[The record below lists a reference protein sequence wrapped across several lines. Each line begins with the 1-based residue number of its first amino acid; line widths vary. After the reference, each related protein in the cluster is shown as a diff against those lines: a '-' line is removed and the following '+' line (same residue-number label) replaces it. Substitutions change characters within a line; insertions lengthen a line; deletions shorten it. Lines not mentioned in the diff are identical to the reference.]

1 LTRRERLVLLAST
14 VGFSMVLLD
23 TTVVNVALGSI
34 ARDLS
39 AGPTTLEWVA
49 NAYTLVFAGLLLS
62 TGLAADRLGA
72 RAVFLTGL
80 GTFAV
85 GSVLATLAPTAAAL
99 IAAQAVLGV
108 GAALVLPTSLSL
120 LSQVFEDPA
129 RRVRAVGMWAAGS
142 AVSFAAGPV
151 LGGVLIEQ
159 AGWRSVFVINLPLAV
174 LAAALVV
181 TQVHGRVPGARVAA
195 PLNLGPQAAAIAML
209 LALTFGLVESG
220 DTGWASPRVLVALAA
235 ATVLATGL
243 VLRERAS
250 ERPLV
255 PRELVSDRRFT
266 GATAAGALLN
276 FAFYGELFFLSLFLQ
291 QERGLDALE
300 TGLAFLP
307 QPLLFMAV
315 APIAGRMIARGP
327 RQPLAIGAGIAVVGS
342 LILLAVDTSSPY
354 AVLVAALALNG
365 IGGGLAIPAVT
376 SAVMG
381 SAPPALAGIAS
392 ATLNA
397 GRQVGGVLG
406 VAVLGGIAV
415 AAGGVEAGA
424 MHGAAVL
431 AALGLAVA
439 SALASVLGP
448 PRPALAPKPAPAL
461 ATRGSG

>member
-39 AGPTTLEWVA
+39 AGATTLEWVA

-72 RAVFLTGL
+72 RAVFLAGL
-80 GTFAV
+80 ATFAA
-85 GSVLATLAPTAAAL
+85 GSVAATLAPTAAAL
-99 IAAQAVLGV
+99 IGAQAVLGV

-120 LSQVFEDPA
+120 LSQVFEDPT
-129 RRVRAVGMWAAGS
+129 RRVRAVGIWAAGS
-142 AVSFAAGPV
+142 AVSFATGPV

-159 AGWRSVFVINLPLAV
+159 AGWRSIFVINLPLAL
-174 LAAALVV
+174 LAAGLVL
-181 TQVHGRVPGARVAA
+181 TQVSGGRAAQVAKA

-220 DTGWASPRVLVALAA
+220 DTGWGSPRVVVALSIAAVLAVALVRRERSSARPLVPRVLVA
-235 ATVLATGL
+235 
-243 VLRERAS
+243 
-250 ERPLV
+250 
-255 PRELVSDRRFT
+255 DRRFT
-266 GATAAGALLN
+266 GATAGGALLN

-300 TGLAFLP
+300 TGLAFVP
-307 QPLLFMAV
+307 QPLFFIAV

-327 RQPLAIGAGIAVVGS
+327 RLPLALGAGIAVVGS
-342 LILLAVDTSSPY
+342 LSLLAVDASSSYP
-354 AVLVAALALNG
+354 VLLVGLALNG

-381 SAPPALAGIAS
+381 SAPTALAGIAS

-406 VAVLGGIAV
+406 VAVLGGMATASGHVQAAAMHDAV
-415 AAGGVEAGA
+415 LLAALALLAASVLSFALRPLGPRAAGE
-424 MHGAAVL
+424 AVL
-431 AALGLAVA
+431 AG
-439 SALASVLGP
+439 S
-448 PRPALAPKPAPAL
+448 PAA
-461 ATRGSG
+461 

>member
-39 AGPTTLEWVA
+39 AGATTLEWVA

-72 RAVFLTGL
+72 RAVFLAGL
-80 GTFAV
+80 GTFAA
-85 GSVLATLAPTAAAL
+85 GSIAATLAPTAAAL
-99 IAAQAVLGV
+99 VAAQAVLGI

-120 LSQVFEDPA
+120 LSQVFADPT
-129 RRVRAVGMWAAGS
+129 RRVRAVGVWAAGS

-159 AGWRSVFVINLPLAV
+159 AGWRSIFVINLPLAL
-174 LAAALVV
+174 LAAALVIS
-181 TQVHGRVPGARVAA
+181 QVSGRAARAHPPA

-220 DTGWASPRVLVALAA
+220 DTGWGSGRVLVALTAA
-235 ATVLATGL
+235 VVLAVGL

-255 PRELVSDRRFT
+255 PRELVADRRFT
-266 GATAAGALLN
+266 GATAGGALLN

-291 QERGLDALE
+291 QERGLDALQ

-307 QPLLFMAV
+307 QPLFFMAV

-327 RQPLAIGAGIAVVGS
+327 RLPLAVGAGIAVAGS
-342 LILLAVDTSSPY
+342 LILLAVDGDSPY
-354 AVLVAALALNG
+354 AVLMAGLALNG
-365 IGGGLAIPAVT
+365 IGGGFAIPAVT

-381 SAPPALAGIAS
+381 SAPTALAGIAS

-406 VAVLGGIAV
+406 VAVLGGIA
-415 AAGGVEAGA
+415 AGGGRVEPGA
-424 MHGAAVL
+424 MHGAVVL

-439 SALASVLGP
+439 SALAYVLGP
-448 PRPALAPKPAPAL
+448 PRAAVAGKPALAL
-461 ATRGSG
+461 RTSR

>member
-34 ARDLS
+34 ARDLT

-72 RAVFLTGL
+72 RAVFLGGL
-80 GTFAV
+80 ATFAF

-99 IAAQAVLGV
+99 IGAQAVLGI
-108 GAALVLPTSLSL
+108 GAALVLPTSLAL
-120 LSQVFEDPA
+120 LSQVFEDPT
-129 RRVRAVGMWAAGS
+129 RRVRAVGIWAAGS

-151 LGGVLIEQ
+151 LGGLLIQQ
-159 AGWRSVFVINLPLAV
+159 AGWRSVFVINLPLAL
-174 LAAALVV
+174 LAAVLVL
-181 TQVHGRVPGARVAA
+181 TQVPGRVAAARSTA

-209 LALTFGLVESG
+209 LALTFGLVESN
-220 DTGWASPRVLVALAA
+220 DTGWGSGRVLSALTVAV
-235 ATVLATGL
+235 VLAVGL
-243 VLRERAS
+243 VLRERSSA
-250 ERPLV
+250 RPLV

-266 GATAAGALLN
+266 GATAGGALLN

-291 QERGLDALE
+291 QERGLDALQ

-307 QPLLFMAV
+307 QPLFFMAV

-327 RQPLAIGAGIAVVGS
+327 RLPLALGAGIAVVGS
-342 LILLAVDTSSPY
+342 LILIGVDANSPY
-354 AVLVAALALNG
+354 AVLMAGLALNG

-406 VAVLGGIAV
+406 VAVLSGLTV
-415 AAGGVEAGA
+415 AGGSVEARA
-424 MHGAAVL
+424 MHEAVVIAALAL
-431 AALGLAVA
+431 AAA
-439 SALASVLGP
+439 SALSYVLGP
-448 PRPALAPKPAPAL
+448 PRAAVAAKPAFVM
-461 ATRGSG
+461 RGSR

>member
-23 TTVVNVALGSI
+23 TTVVNVALGAI

-39 AGPTTLEWVA
+39 AGATTLEWVA

-72 RAVFLTGL
+72 RAVFLAGL
-80 GTFAV
+80 ATFAA
-85 GSVLATLAPTAAAL
+85 GSVAATLAPSAAAL
-99 IAAQAVLGV
+99 IGAQAVLGV

-120 LSQVFEDPA
+120 LSQVFADPT
-129 RRVRAVGMWAAGS
+129 RRVRAVGIWAAGS
-142 AVSFAAGPV
+142 AVSFATGPV

-159 AGWRSVFVINLPLAV
+159 AGWRSIFVINLPLAL
-174 LAAALVV
+174 LAAGLVL
-181 TQVHGRVPGARVAA
+181 TQVQGRVARSSPPA

-220 DTGWASPRVLVALAA
+220 DTGWGSARVLVALAA
-235 ATVLATGL
+235 AAVLAVAL
-243 VLRERAS
+243 VRRERTS
-250 ERPLV
+250 DRPLV
-255 PRELVSDRRFT
+255 PRELVADRRFT
-266 GATAAGALLN
+266 GATAGGALLN

-291 QERGLDALE
+291 QERGLDALQ

-307 QPLLFMAV
+307 QPLFFIAV
-315 APIAGRMIARGP
+315 APLAGRMIARGP
-327 RQPLAIGAGIAVVGS
+327 RLPLALGAAIAVVGS
-342 LILLAVDTSSPY
+342 LALLAVDGDSPY
-354 AVLVAALALNG
+354 AVMLVGLALNG

-406 VAVLGGIAV
+406 VAVLGGL
-415 AAGGVEAGA
+415 AAGGGGVEAGA
-424 MHGAAVL
+424 MHEAVVL
-431 AALGLAVA
+431 AALGLAIA
-439 SALASVLGP
+439 SALSYVLGP
-448 PRPALAPKPAPAL
+448 PRTAIARKPAFAL
-461 ATRGSG
+461 RGSR

>member
-72 RAVFLTGL
+72 RAVFLAGL
-80 GTFAV
+80 ATFAG
-85 GSVLATLAPTAAAL
+85 GSVAATLAPTAAAL
-99 IAAQAVLGV
+99 IGAQAVLGV

-120 LSQVFEDPA
+120 LSQVFEDPT
-129 RRVRAVGMWAAGS
+129 RRVRAVGVWAAGS
-142 AVSFAAGPV
+142 AVSFATGPV

-159 AGWRSVFVINLPLAV
+159 AGWRSIFVINLPLAL
-174 LAAALVV
+174 LAAGLVL
-181 TQVHGRVPGARVAA
+181 TQVSGGRAAPVAKA

-220 DTGWASPRVLVALAA
+220 DTGWGSPRVFVALSVAA
-235 ATVLATGL
+235 VLAVAL
-243 VLRERAS
+243 VLRERSS

-255 PRELVSDRRFT
+255 PRELVADRRFT
-266 GATAAGALLN
+266 GATAGGALLN

-291 QERGLDALE
+291 QERGLDALQ

-307 QPLLFMAV
+307 QPLFFMAV

-327 RQPLAIGAGIAVVGS
+327 RLPLALGAAIAVAGS
-342 LILLAVDTSSPY
+342 LSLLAVDGSSSY
-354 AVLVAALALNG
+354 GVLVVGLALNG

-381 SAPPALAGIAS
+381 SAPTALAGIAS

-406 VAVLGGIAV
+406 VAVLGGL
-415 AAGGVEAGA
+415 AAGGGGVESGA
-424 MHGAAVL
+424 MHEAVVI
-431 AALGLAVA
+431 AALGLALA
-439 SALASVLGP
+439 SALSYALGP
-448 PRPALAPKPAPAL
+448 PRAAVTAKPAFAL
-461 ATRGSG
+461 RGSS

>member
-14 VGFSMVLLD
+14 LGFSMVLLD

-72 RAVFLTGL
+72 RSVFLAGL

-85 GSVLATLAPTAAAL
+85 GSVAATLAPSAAAL
-99 IAAQAVLGV
+99 IGAQAVLGI
-108 GAALVLPTSLSL
+108 GAALVLPTSLAL
-120 LSQVFEDPA
+120 LSQVFADPT
-129 RRVRAVGMWAAGS
+129 RRVRAVGVWAAGS

-151 LGGVLIEQ
+151 LGGLLIQQ
-159 AGWRSVFVINLPLAV
+159 AGWRSIFVINLPLAA
-174 LAAALVV
+174 LAAALVLS
-181 TQVHGRVPGARVAA
+181 QVGRRAAETRAPA
-195 PLNLGPQAAAIAML
+195 PLNVTAQAGAVAML

-220 DTGWASPRVLVALAA
+220 DTGWGSPRVLVALTTAV
-235 ATVLATGL
+235 VLAVAL
-243 VLRERAS
+243 VARERS
-250 ERPLV
+250 TDRPLV
-255 PRELVSDRRFT
+255 PRELVADRRFT
-266 GATAAGALLN
+266 GATAGGALLN

-291 QERGLDALE
+291 QERGLDALQ

-307 QPLLFMAV
+307 QPLFFMAV

-327 RQPLAIGAGIAVVGS
+327 RRPLAIGAAIAVAGS
-342 LILLAVDTSSPY
+342 AILLGVDGDSPY
-354 AVLVAALALNG
+354 GVLLAGLALNG

-381 SAPPALAGIAS
+381 AAPPALAGIAS
-392 ATLNA
+392 ASLNA

-406 VAVLGGIAV
+406 VAVLGGMAT
-415 AAGGVEAGA
+415 AGARVEPGA
-424 MHGAAVL
+424 MHAAIVV
-431 AALGLAVA
+431 AAAGLALA
-439 SALASVLGP
+439 SALAYVLGP
-448 PRPALAPKPAPAL
+448 PRTAISGKAALAL
-461 ATRGSG
+461 RGSR

>member
-1 LTRRERLVLLAST
+1 LNRRERLVLLAST

-39 AGPTTLEWVA
+39 AGSTTLEWIA

-72 RAVFLTGL
+72 RAVFLAGL
-80 GTFAV
+80 ATFAA
-85 GSVLATLAPTAAAL
+85 GSVAATLAPTAAAL
-99 IAAQAVLGV
+99 IGAQAVLGI

-142 AVSFAAGPV
+142 AVSFATGPV
-151 LGGVLIEQ
+151 LGGVLIQQ
-159 AGWRSVFVINLPLAV
+159 AGWRSVFVINLPLAFV
-174 LAAALVV
+174 AAALVLS
-181 TQVHGRVPGARVAA
+181 QVRGRTAASGPPA
-195 PLNLGPQAAAIAML
+195 PLNLGPQVAAIAML

-220 DTGWASPRVLVALAA
+220 GAGWGATRVLVALSAA
-235 ATVLATGL
+235 VVLGVGL

-250 ERPLV
+250 DRPLV
-255 PRELVSDRRFT
+255 PRELVADRRFT
-266 GATAAGALLN
+266 GATAGGALLN

-307 QPLLFMAV
+307 QPLFFMAV

-327 RQPLAIGAGIAVVGS
+327 RLPLALGAGIAVAGS
-342 LILLAVDTSSPY
+342 LALLAVDGSSAYP
-354 AVLVAALALNG
+354 VLLVGLALNG

-381 SAPPALAGIAS
+381 SAPQALAGIAS

-406 VAVLGGIAV
+406 VAVLGGL
-415 AAGGVEAGA
+415 AAGGGQVEAGA
-424 MHGAAVL
+424 MHEAVVIAAVGL
-431 AALGLAVA
+431 AAA
-439 SALASVLGP
+439 SALAYVLGP
-448 PRPALAPKPAPAL
+448 PRTAVAARPAFAARAS
-461 ATRGSG
+461 R

>member
-1 LTRRERLVLLAST
+1 LSRRERLVLLAST

-72 RAVFLTGL
+72 RAVFLAGL
-80 GTFAV
+80 ATFAA
-85 GSVLATLAPTAAAL
+85 GSVAATLAPTAAAL
-99 IAAQAVLGV
+99 IGAQAVLGI

-120 LSQVFEDPA
+120 LSQVFVDPT
-129 RRVRAVGMWAAGS
+129 RRVRAVGIWAAGS

-151 LGGVLIEQ
+151 LGGVLIQQ

-174 LAAALVV
+174 FAAALVIS
-181 TQVHGRVPGARVAA
+181 QVQGRVAEARPAA

-220 DTGWASPRVLVALAA
+220 DTGWGSARVLAALSVAVVLAVAL
-235 ATVLATGL
+235 VR
-243 VLRERAS
+243 RERSSA
-250 ERPLV
+250 RPLV
-255 PRELVSDRRFT
+255 PRELVADRRFT
-266 GATAAGALLN
+266 GATAGGALLN

-291 QERGLDALE
+291 QERGLDALQ

-307 QPLLFMAV
+307 QPLFFMAV

-327 RQPLAIGAGIAVVGS
+327 RRPLALGAAIAVVGS
-342 LILLAVDTSSPY
+342 LILVGVDADSAYP
-354 AVLVAALALNG
+354 VLMAGLALNG
-365 IGGGLAIPAVT
+365 VGGGLAIPAVT

-406 VAVLGGIAV
+406 VAVLGGMA
-415 AAGGVEAGA
+415 AAGGRVEAGA
-424 MHGAAVL
+424 MHEAVVI
-431 AALGLAVA
+431 AALGLAAA
-439 SALASVLGP
+439 SALSYALGP
-448 PRPALAPKPAPAL
+448 PRAAVAAKPAF
-461 ATRGSG
+461 ATRSPR

>member
-39 AGPTTLEWVA
+39 AGATTLEWVA

-72 RAVFLTGL
+72 RAVFLAGL
-80 GTFAV
+80 ATFAA
-85 GSVLATLAPTAAAL
+85 GSVAATLAPTAAAL
-99 IAAQAVLGV
+99 IGAQAVLGV

-120 LSQVFEDPA
+120 LSQVFEDPT
-129 RRVRAVGMWAAGS
+129 RRVRAVGIWAAGS
-142 AVSFAAGPV
+142 AVSFATGPV
-151 LGGVLIEQ
+151 LGGVLIQQ
-159 AGWRSVFVINLPLAV
+159 AGWRSIFVINLPLAL
-174 LAAALVV
+174 LAAALVL
-181 TQVHGRVPGARVAA
+181 TQVSGGRAVHVAKA
-195 PLNLGPQAAAIAML
+195 PLNVGPQAAAIAML

-220 DTGWASPRVLVALAA
+220 DTGWGSPRVVVALSVAAVLAVALVLRERSSARPLVPRVLVA
-235 ATVLATGL
+235 
-243 VLRERAS
+243 
-250 ERPLV
+250 
-255 PRELVSDRRFT
+255 DRRFT
-266 GATAAGALLN
+266 GATAGGALLN

-291 QERGLDALE
+291 QERGLDALQ

-307 QPLLFMAV
+307 QPLFFMAV

-327 RQPLAIGAGIAVVGS
+327 RLPLALGAAIAVVGS
-342 LILLAVDTSSPY
+342 LSLLAVDGSSSY
-354 AVLVAALALNG
+354 GVLVIGLALNG

-381 SAPPALAGIAS
+381 SAPTALAGIAS

-406 VAVLGGIAV
+406 VAVLGGL
-415 AAGGVEAGA
+415 AAGSGGVEAGA
-424 MHGAAVL
+424 MHEAVVI

-439 SALASVLGP
+439 SALSYALGP
-448 PRPALAPKPAPAL
+448 PRAAVAAAKPAFAL
-461 ATRGSG
+461 RGSS